1 MNNGVFSIY
10 NPPISNPFPTGEA
23 TLREVWEEITTASK
37 GYELRTGQRFSLEEI
52 VSRVREAQNE
62 KDEKKKKTWKSLLPS
77 ATFGGVFDYRNQDP
91 QSAKKEKEEEL
102 QIETNPE
109 KISKLKEKIFRLE
122 GKKGLLS
129 PSGLVCMDID
139 HIPQIEELR
148 DKLSQDSE
156 IGLRLLFL
164 SPSGDGLK
172 LVCKSA
178 TPIED
183 SLSFKSVF
191 NSLSGYIS
199 QTYGITPDPAPSAIN
214 SACYLSYDPEAIY
227 KDSGEFNE
235 TLHPYKEEAPQTK
248 GKKTSRVE
256 FSGEDDIE
264 EIIRRIE
271 ERGIDITSSL
281 GQKEWATLGYAFA
294 NTYGERGREYFHRVS
309 RYYPGYSEKET
320 NEVYNSCMNSPG
332 GTDITHFYNLAKEA
346 GVDIF
351 VKKEEETQRGEKTTT
366 PRETPETPQEEDT
379 LREKLLS
386 MFKFET
392 EDSFREALLAEPE
405 GIKTNYRFKDPE
417 GEEYFLTIPSGGLTL
432 ICALAGHCKSTLLRN
447 LALKMT
453 TEAPEGDILYF
464 SFEESKTR
472 TISRLLSTFIARKL
486 GEGNNTDTL
495 KKYYSGSGEI
505 LKGEED
511 YFNKKRK
518 EFFSLLSSG
527 RLQIY
532 SPTLTTPE
540 LVQAV
545 RYYLT
550 TGRKVSAIFV
560 DYIQYLQSGKKT
572 SSRTEEI
579 LSVVQELHALAKE
592 EGLPVI
598 CAAQLNRQTKSPLS
612 MGANY
617 IADSADLTR
626 YAETIINLWYMRKEE
641 DMTTDKEERKR
652 VEELIKRGKKIRG
665 EDYEIGKKGELY
677 ARIDK
682 VRGEG
687 LRAEAFLLYSED
699 SGRIESDIVPGG
711 PTKKTT
717 EKTTKK
723 TTKKAIRV

>member
-10 NPPISNPFPTGEA
+10 NPPISNTTPTGKA

-37 GYELRTGQRFSLEEI
+37 RYELRTGQLFSLEEI
-52 VSRVREAQNE
+52 VSRVREAQSE
-62 KDEKKKKTWKSLLPS
+62 KDKKERKTLLPS
-77 ATFGGVFDYRNQDP
+77 ATFGGVF
-91 QSAKKEKEEEL
+91 KERGE
-102 QIETNPE
+102 
-109 KISKLKEKIFRLE
+109 
-122 GKKGLLS
+122 KGLLS

-139 HIPQIEELR
+139 HISQIEGTSLEELR

-199 QTYGITPDPAPSAIN
+199 QTYGIPLDPAPSNIA

-248 GKKTSRVE
+248 GEKTSRAE
-256 FSGEDDIE
+256 FSGEDDTE

-271 ERGIDITSSL
+271 ERGIDITDR
-281 GQKEWATLGYAFA
+281 GEGKWATLGYAFA
-294 NTYGERGREYFHRVS
+294 NTYGKRGREYFHRVS
-309 RYYPGYSEKET
+309 RYYPGYSEKQADA
-320 NEVYNSCMNSPG
+320 VYNSCMNSTKREDIHKR
-332 GTDITHFYNLAKEA
+332 TDITYFYKLAKEA

-351 VKKEEETQRGEKTTT
+351 VKKEEETQRKEKTTA
-366 PRETPETPQEEDT
+366 PRETPKAPQEEDT

-386 MFKFET
+386 MFHFET

-453 TEAPEGDILYF
+453 KEAPEGAPEGDILYF

-505 LKGEED
+505 LKGEEE
-511 YFNKKRK
+511 YFNKKRG

-652 VEELIKRGKKIRG
+652 VEELIKRGQKIRG

-723 TTKKAIRV
+723 TTRKAIRV